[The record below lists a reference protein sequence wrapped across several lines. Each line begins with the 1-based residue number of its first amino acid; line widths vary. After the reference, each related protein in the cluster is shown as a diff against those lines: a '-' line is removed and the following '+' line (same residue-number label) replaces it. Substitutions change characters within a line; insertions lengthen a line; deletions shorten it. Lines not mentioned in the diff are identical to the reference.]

1 MYCPGFERRR
11 EGERE
16 RGREGEGERERERER
31 GRGREREREGERE
44 GGREREPLSKFIYNF
59 NVLRGSQKFFVTIRH
74 SSDSTKAG
82 GG

>member
-1 MYCPGFERRR
+1 MYCPDFERRR

-16 RGREGEGERERERER
+16 RGREGERERERER
-31 GRGREREREGERE
+31 GRGGE

-74 SSDSTKAG
+74 SSDSAKAG